1 MDREVGMSMAELA
14 SGNDSSVGY
23 SVRLRF
29 EQLLCD
35 EEGVV
40 VALV

>member
-1 MDREVGMSMAELA
+1 MDRKIGMSMAELA
-14 SGNDSSVGY
+14 SGNDGSVGY
-23 SVRLRF
+23 SVGSRF
-29 EQLLCD
+29 EELVCN